1 MRAKNINK
9 IYNMVCT
16 QRQGFDENYPTA
28 RKLAEDIHKV
38 FSEDMLA
45 TIEKKEA
52 EWQKKQETKIQ

>member
-9 IYNMVCT
+9 IYNMVWT

-52 EWQKKQETKIQ
+52 EWQKKQQTKIQ